1 MPILQLRNHIPISGP
16 ARREPVDGTE
26 TALRVSLGFEPA
38 WYHLRCGVDLGERWH
53 KDPRDRHDTLV
64 VMKAELHRAFPMVS
78 YWNPDD
84 PRDTW
89 TMSGVYGAYV
99 IPQVFGCTLGYAAD
113 RWPVVVHRPAHSLE
127 KWAALD
133 SDELLAGPFVAELFG
148 QMDIIEAEGGMI
160 HGYLVWHSV
169 INNAFNIV
177 GPDIF
182 LALTDAPETAHR
194 FFALTPAPTCGVR
207 RCGVCDVVIRLAQ
220 RVQER
225 QRRSGFAIDQL
236 DISNCVMNMI
246 SWRAYR
252 QFFFPYDR
260 RCAESFERFGV
271 HTCNWNVT
279 PYVHELTK
287 LPKVGYLDMGMM
299 SDMRLVRQLFPET
312 RCAVMYSPVKFH
324 DAPIEEIRADMLR
337 IYDELA
343 PCDVVM
349 TDIQA
354 QTPDERVI
362 ALLEICRALED
373 GLI

>member
-16 ARREPVDGTE
+16 ARREPADGTE
-26 TALRVSLGFEPA
+26 TAMRVSLGFEPA
-38 WYHLRCGVDLGERWH
+38 WYHQRCGVDLGERWH
-53 KDPRDRHDTLV
+53 KNPRDRHDALV
-64 VMKAELHRAFPMVS
+64 VMKTALHRAFPMVS

-99 IPQVFGCTLGYAAD
+99 IPQVFGCTLQYAAD
-113 RWPVVVHRPAHSLE
+113 RWPAIIHRPRRTLAEWASLDPD
-127 KWAALD
+127 ALV
-133 SDELLAGPFVAELFG
+133 EGPFVRELFG
-148 QMDIIEAEGGMI
+148 QMDVIEAAGGMV

-169 INNAFNIV
+169 INNAFNIF

-182 LALTDAPETAHR
+182 LALTDEPETAHR
-194 FFALTPAPTCGVR
+194 FFAL
-207 RCGVCDVVIRLAQ
+207 VCEVMIRLAQ
-220 RVQER
+220 RVQAR
-225 QRRSGFAIDQL
+225 QRRSGFHIDQM

-246 SWRAYR
+246 SPRAYR

-279 PYVHELTK
+279 PYVHELVK

-312 RCAVMYSPVKFH
+312 RRAVMYSPVKFH
-324 DAPIEEIRADMLR
+324 DATIDEIRADMQR
-337 IYDELA
+337 IYEELA

-349 TDIQA
+349 ADIQA
-354 QTPDERVI
+354 RTPDARVI
-362 ALLEICRALED
+362 ALLEICRTLEETIPP
-373 GLI
+373 GSSSPRS

>member
-1 MPILQLRNHIPISGP
+1 MSRPT
-16 ARREPVDGTE
+16 EPRPRC
-26 TALRVSLGFEPA
+26 RVSLGFEPA
-38 WYHLRCGVDLGERWH
+38 WYHGRCDVDLGERWH
-53 KDPRDRHDTLV
+53 KDPRYRHDALV
-64 VMKAELHRAFPMVS
+64 AMKAELHRAFPMVS

-99 IPQVFGCTLGYAAD
+99 VPQVFDCTLQYAAD
-113 RWPVVVHRPAHSLE
+113 RWPAIVHRQ
-127 KWAALD
+127 AAFVGGMGR
-133 SDELLAGPFVAELFG
+133 ARRGRTARRPFVAELFD
-148 QMDIIEAEGGMI
+148 QMDVIESEAGASGTGVI

-194 FFALTPAPTCGVR
+194 FFALI
-207 RCGVCDVVIRLAQ
+207 CDVMIRLAQ
-220 RVQER
+220 RVQAR
-225 QRRSGFAIDQL
+225 QRRSGFPINQM

-246 SWRAYR
+246 SPRAYR
-252 QFFFPYDR
+252 QFFFPYDK

-279 PYVHELTK
+279 PYVHELAK
-287 LPKVGYLDMGMM
+287 LPKVGYLDMGIM
-299 SDMRLVRQLFPET
+299 SDMRLVRAALS
-312 RCAVMYSPVKFH
+312 RNARAVMYSPVKFH
-324 DAPIEEIRADMLR
+324 DAPIEEIRADMQR

-349 TDIQA
+349 ADIQA

-362 ALLEICRALED
+362 ALLEICRRLED